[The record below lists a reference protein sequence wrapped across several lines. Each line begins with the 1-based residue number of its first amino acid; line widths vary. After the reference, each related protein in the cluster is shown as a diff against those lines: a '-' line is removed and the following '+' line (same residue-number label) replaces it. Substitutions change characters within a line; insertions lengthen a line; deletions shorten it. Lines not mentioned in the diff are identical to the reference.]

1 MHCFIKGRMHL
12 VVVMLLFICAF
23 IHIDPMYVYVLIWS
37 LDKYVAC
44 LLKITFLECMY
55 INHLIIPI
63 HMIHMLSRILIT

>member
-1 MHCFIKGRMHL
+1 MHL

-44 LLKITFLECMY
+44 LLKITFLECV
-55 INHLIIPI
+55 INQ
-63 HMIHMLSRILIT
+63 RILIT